1 MKPLLHLQLL
11 ALAFGVGA
19 LLSMSTL
26 APARAETEDDD
37 VAEFEEEIVLD
48 EVVVTGSRAQARSV
62 TESAVPIDVVSSEEF
77 VKQGGTDLPD
87 LLRNIVPSYNVNT
100 QPISDAGTVVRPP
113 NLRSLPPDHAL
124 VLVNGKRRHRASVI
138 HWLGNGVADGAQ
150 GPDLSAIPAIAL
162 KRVEV
167 LRDGA
172 SAQYGSDAIAG
183 VLNFQLRDA
192 HEGISIETKTGSFM
206 DGDGKFLGDGE
217 LFGTAANIGLGNE
230 SAWANLSLEYGNTG
244 ATVRSVQRN
253 DAAALEAAGNLDVA
267 NPAQIWG
274 QPYIRDDIKFFA
286 NYGADL
292 GENLD
297 FYGHANYASK
307 ETEGGFYFRNP
318 HTRSG
323 VFKGPE
329 YYIPDEQART
339 AGRQEEWM
347 KFESFKK
354 DGVDYIRLPDGTEL
368 ERAQHEADIIRSL
381 LVGDLDGVDQGSE
394 CAGVL
399 LIDNKPEQDGWLRV
413 RDDPNCFS
421 FLKMFPGGF
430 TPRFGA
436 FTTDESLLLGLQG
449 YEAGVRWDLSASYG
463 RHEADYFIFNTVNAS
478 MGPETPTYFDP
489 GTYVQSDVNLNFDVA
504 YPVSENL
511 LLAAGLER
519 RTETFEIVKGQ
530 IESYIIG
537 QPLASQGFQ
546 PATNGFAGF
555 SPVAAGIWDRA
566 NSAVYVESD
575 FFPMQQWLL
584 SLALRTENFDDFG
597 TTANYKLAT
606 NYGITDDIKVRGSYS
621 TGFRAPTPGQQNA
634 FNITTEFNFEKNDLV
649 NNGTVPSTSA
659 AAEFYGGEPL
669 DAEKSVN
676 LSAGVV
682 ADMGV
687 ASATIDFFD
696 ITVEDRLTISQDF
709 ALTEGQRAQL
719 IAEGI
724 TSAAGLQEFRFF
736 TNAFDSGTSGVDV
749 VVSAPVGKGMV
760 SLAYNYTTTEISLTS
775 EQRSEFD
782 RLDELLSK
790 VEQDASSL
798 SAAEKEKL
806 SSDVKAL
813 DAKLNPLNTDRVREL
828 ESNLPK
834 QRGNLTLTQS
844 LTSRWGVL
852 GRASYFGSW
861 YDSEDDYTY
870 DGKVLVDLETSMAFG
885 GGASSIAIGAQNI
898 LNTYPDENP
907 NAAASIG
914 NTYSQFSP
922 FGFGGAFWYVK
933 YKYSM

>member
-1 MKPLLHLQLL
+1 MKRMLQSEVP
-11 ALAFGVGA
+11 ALAFGVSA
-19 LLSMSTL
+19 LLFLGAVPAAL
-26 APARAETEDDD
+26 AQEAEEDD
-37 VAEFEEEIVLD
+37 VAEFEEEIVLED
-48 EVVVTGSRAQARSV
+48 VVVTGSRAQARSV
-62 TESAVPIDVVSSEEF
+62 TESAVPIDVVSSEEI

-113 NLRSLPPDHAL
+113 NLRSLAPDHAL
-124 VLVNGKRRHRASVI
+124 VLVNGKRRHRAAVI

-150 GPDLSAIPAIAL
+150 GPDLSVIPAISL

-183 VLNFQLRDA
+183 VLNFQLRDS
-192 HEGISIETKTGSFM
+192 HDGMSIQTKTGSFL

-217 LFGTAANIGLGNE
+217 LFTIAGNMGVGNE
-230 SAWANLSLEYGNTG
+230 NAWANLSLEYGTSG
-244 ATVRSVQRN
+244 ATVRSVQRT
-253 DAAALEAAGNLDVA
+253 DAAALTAAGNLEVA

-274 QPYIRDDIKFFA
+274 QPFIRDDIKFFA

-292 GENLD
+292 GERLD

-329 YYIPDEQART
+329 IDWNGEQ
-339 AGRQEEWM
+339 
-347 KFESFKK
+347 
-354 DGVDYIRLPDGTEL
+354 VP
-368 ERAQHEADIIRSL
+368 SL
-381 LVGDLDGVDQGSE
+381 LIGDLDGVDQGNE
-394 CAGVL
+394 CAQVPI
-399 LIDNKPEQDGWLRV
+399 IDHKPDQEAWLQV

-436 FTTDESLLLGLQG
+436 FTADESLLLGLQG

-478 MGPETPTYFDP
+478 MGPDTPTYFDP
-489 GTYVQSDVNLNFDVA
+489 GTYIQSDVNLNFDVA
-504 YPVSENL
+504 YPVNQSL

-519 RTETFEIVKGQ
+519 RTETFEIVEGQ

-546 PATNGFAGF
+546 PATNGFSGF
-555 SPVAAGIWDRA
+555 SKVAAGIWDRS

-575 FFPMQQWLL
+575 YFPMDQWLL

-597 TTANYKLAT
+597 TTANYKVAT

-649 NNGTVPSTSA
+649 NNGTVPSTSRA
-659 AAEFYGGEPL
+659 VGLVLNLDGGGPAL

-682 ADMGV
+682 LDMGV
-687 ASATIDFFD
+687 ASATIDYFN
-696 ITVEDRLTISQDF
+696 IKVQDRLTVSQDF
-709 ALTEGQRAQL
+709 ALNDAQRQQL
-719 IAEGI
+719 IDEGI

-736 TNAFDSGTSGVDV
+736 TNDFDSATSGIDLVL
-749 VVSAPVGKGMV
+749 SAPVGSGMA
-760 SLAYNYTTTEISLTS
+760 SLAYNYTSS
-775 EQRSEFD
+775 EVTDYNPEVLD
-782 RLDELLSK
+782 DLRL
-790 VEQDASSL
+790 Q
-798 SAAEKEKL
+798 
-806 SSDVKAL
+806 
-813 DAKLNPLNTDRVREL
+813 EL
-828 ESNLPK
+828 EENLPR

-844 LTSRWGVL
+844 LTRRWDAL
-852 GRASYFGSW
+852 ARASYFGSW
-861 YDSEDDYTY
+861 YDSEDDQTY
-870 DGKVLVDLETSMAFG
+870 DGKPLFDLETSVSFDD
-885 GGASSIAIGAQNI
+885 GASSIGVGAQNI

-907 NAAASIG
+907 NAADTIG

-933 YKYSM
+933 YSYSM